1 MATSIL
7 DSLVV
12 TFAIDGKK
20 AVEGAKD
27 VEKAVDSLTD
37 SAQEGGAAAEDAAK
51 STERAFQ
58 RTDQA
63 MRRTG
68 GTLQETRRIV
78 EGNNRAIDGS
88 GRSIVETGRKVVKTT
103 EGTNKAIDRSREKNV
118 RNAKDMGA
126 SQERLA
132 ETLGKVRGEAVSLL
146 AIFTA
151 GRGMKEFLSST
162 TATSAAAGRMA
173 HNLGMSTQDLTA
185 WQTVAKESGGTAEGM
200 TSSLQGLVDQF
211 QTITGR
217 TKLSQAFSYIGVNLE
232 DGNHK
237 LRDRTQI
244 MMDLADK
251 FSSMDPTQAN
261 TWGQMLGFDQGTIN
275 TLERGRKA
283 LSGLYDEARKYG
295 VTPEQAAAF
304 AQIQQDWEHLTNQS
318 NALGRSI
325 LTNLAPAFHTIL
337 ADTSEFIDKNG
348 PLVEKIGE
356 VTAGAGAL
364 ATVLGTIASIKF
376 GGRLLGLLGSTCTCG
391 EGGGSVAREVAKDTA
406 KTGGGGAVRAVE
418 GGAPGLIANPL
429 TATIV
434 GAGVAAYVDYQ
445 ANKGVLY
452 DGQHADESTIWGKVN
467 NRTAPVRR
475 VLIDGI
481 GAMGGLDVESI
492 AAGKGRATPDM
503 LNRAA
508 HLSGWLT
515 NQQNSDLGLSG
526 QAADGVTA
534 AGLAESKLNILEKN
548 PTSSARGAYQFI
560 QSTRDAILKEQGVDV
575 WRAGLGEQARAA
587 LLYYRRHN
595 PKRYAEFSRSTSS
608 ASAMAMFTK
617 DFLAPGDGYA
627 GDISRG
633 KGYLQQMQPMLQHA
647 AGPTN
652 NSTSNTQTIH
662 VDAITVNTH
671 GANPDSVVRAIHHEF
686 GVAATLG
693 HQTATRL
700 G

>member
-1 MATSIL
+1 MAANYL

-12 TFAIDGKK
+12 QFAIDSKG
-20 AVEGAKD
+20 AVNGAKEF
-27 VEKAVDSLTD
+27 EKAVDSLTD

-68 GTLQETRRIV
+68 GTLKETRRSV

-88 GRSIVETGRKVVKTT
+88 GRSIVETGRKVIKTT
-103 EGTNKAIDRSREKNV
+103 ERTNKTMDRSREKNV
-118 RNAKDMGA
+118 RNAREMGD
-126 SQERLA
+126 SQKELA
-132 ETLGKVRGEAVSLL
+132 DTLRQTKGEALRVM
-146 AIFTA
+146 AILTA
-151 GRGMKEFLSST
+151 GRGMKEFLSFT

-200 TSSLQGLVDQF
+200 TGSLQGLVDQF
-211 QTITGR
+211 QTITGQQNL
-217 TKLSQAFSYIGVNLE
+217 TQVFSNMGVALRGS
-232 DGNHK
+232 DGK
-237 LRDRTQI
+237 LRDRTELL
-244 MMDLADK
+244 MSLADK
-251 FSSMDPTQAN
+251 FSSVDPMQAN
-261 TWGQMLGFDQGTIN
+261 TWGKMMGLDQGTVYM
-275 TLERGRKA
+275 LERGRKA
-283 LSGLYDEARKYG
+283 LSGLYDEARRNG
-295 VTPEQAAAF
+295 ITPEQAAAF
-304 AQIQQDWEHLTNQS
+304 AQLQQDWVQLTTQS
-318 NALGRSI
+318 EALGRSI
-325 LTNLAPAFHTIL
+325 LTNLAPAFHAVL
-337 ADTSEFIDKNG
+337 HDTSEFIDKYPDYAKG
-348 PLVEKIGE
+348 IAVA
-356 VTAGAGAL
+356 TAGLGGMAA
-364 ATVLGTIASIKF
+364 VLGSIASVKL
-376 GGRLLGLLGSTCTCG
+376 GGRLLGLLGSACTCG
-391 EGGGSVAREVAKDTA
+391 EGGGARGVAKDAA
-406 KTGGGGAVRAVE
+406 KAGAGGLVRAAE
-418 GGAPGLIANPL
+418 GGAPNLIANPL
-429 TATIV
+429 TATIA

-452 DGQHADESTIWGKVN
+452 DGQHADDSTIWGKVN

-534 AGLAESKLNILEKN
+534 AGLAESKLNVLEKN

-662 VDAITVNTH
+662 VDAITVNAH

-686 GVAATLG
+686 GQAATLG